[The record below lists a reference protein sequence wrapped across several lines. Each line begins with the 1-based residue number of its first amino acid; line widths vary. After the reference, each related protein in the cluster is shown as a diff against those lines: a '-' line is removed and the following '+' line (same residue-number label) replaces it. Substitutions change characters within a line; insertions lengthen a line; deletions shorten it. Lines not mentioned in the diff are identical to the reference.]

1 MRKLTVSALVLSLS
15 SVFLLSSPA
24 LAHNELIEQSPSA
37 DSVVEAGSI
46 EIRLE
51 YSEEPIPTEFGKG
64 NLLAIANAETGEQL
78 GAACATIDGKTM
90 FTTVNIQD
98 PGQYKV
104 LWRSA
109 SDDGHIASGEY
120 LITVE
125 NTTGYVSES
134 IGNQCFDENG
144 VELTLETQ
152 EPLTK
157 VAESEFDLVAGLIW
171 AGAFIAAGGALGAY
185 LVLHR
190 RSKKKI

>member
-1 MRKLTVSALVLSLS
+1 M
-15 SVFLLSSPA
+15 
-24 LAHNELIEQSPSA
+24 QSPSA

-78 GAACATIDGKTM
+78 GAACARIDGKTM

-125 NTTGYVSES
+125 NTTGYVSDS

-171 AGAFIAAGGALGAY
+171 AGALVAAGGALGAY

>member
-1 MRKLTVSALVLSLS
+1 MRKLTVSALVLSFS

-24 LAHNELIEQSPSA
+24 LAHNELIGQSPSA
-37 DSVVEAGSI
+37 DEVVEAGSI

-51 YSEEPIPTEFGKG
+51 YSAEPIPTEFGKG

-78 GAACATIDGKTM
+78 GAACARIDGKSM
-90 FTTVNIQD
+90 YTTVNIQD

-125 NTTGYVSES
+125 NTTGYVADS
-134 IGNQCFDENG
+134 IGNQCFDDNG
-144 VELTLETQ
+144 VELTLEAQ
-152 EPLTK
+152 EPLSQVSK
-157 VAESEFDLVAGLIW
+157 SELNLVEGLIW
-171 AGAFIAAGGALGAY
+171 AGAFIIAGGALGAY
-185 LVLHR
+185 LVLQR
-190 RSKKKI
+190 KKKS